1 MTIGQIDLVEIS
13 EAFAA
18 QVIPLAKQMGIAMET
33 LNIHNGA
40 IALGHPFGMTGA
52 HIITTLIYGLQHTDK
67 GIGLEPMCVGGG
79 QGMAMI
85 IERLNKFR
93 YLALYGIQVSR
104 MHDAADCGDCPD
116 PNRHHEK
123 SSECS
128 VCAVNSWCNESCD
141 HLSKNNDCARQA
153 LRSRGSA
160 EWRGFSNR

>member
-93 YLALYGIQVSR
+93 YLALYGIQVSLC
-104 MHDAADCGDCPD
+104 MMP
-116 PNRHHEK
+116 PI
-123 SSECS
+123 
-128 VCAVNSWCNESCD
+128 AVIAPIPIATMKKVVN
-141 HLSKNNDCARQA
+141 APYA
-153 LRSRGSA
+153 P
-160 EWRGFSNR
+160 